1 MHKVLKSLAVLAM
14 LVTGANAGAG
24 VITDYVNLHALNGN
38 YVLLSAGQ
46 SFTITHDL
54 TDSGVPDQFLV
65 DSASLRIGLADD
77 RNGNWLSEIFEVAFV
92 IGEGVA
98 GLFEVG
104 GNIFSYDY
112 RTLPVYQAGIDS
124 LNSIG
129 ALEITVTSLL
139 GDFYWKNSELT
150 AWVSPVSVP
159 EPKTLALL
167 AIGIVGL
174 ALVRRRKLA

>member
-1 MHKVLKSLAVLAM
+1 MHKFLKSLAVLAI
-14 LVTGANAGAG
+14 LVAGVNTNAGI
-24 VITDYVNLHALNGN
+24 ITDFVDLHSVNGN

-54 TDSGVPDQFLV
+54 TDNGVPDQFLV

-77 RNGNWLSEIFEVAFV
+77 HNGNWLSEVFEVAFV
-92 IGEGVA
+92 IGEGVI

-112 RTLPVYQAGIDS
+112 RTLPVYQAGVDS
-124 LNSIG
+124 LNTIG
-129 ALEITVTSLL
+129 ALEITITSLL

-150 AWVSPVSVP
+150 AVVSPVSVS

-174 ALVRRRKLA
+174 ALVRRRKNA